1 MNCSDDSDILPIS
14 FEINVLVDGL
24 ETLSSPSLNIDSNTT
39 ISITAK
45 PYEVYLLPLGRFRRS
60 K

>member
-1 MNCSDDSDILPIS
+1 MNCSDDSDILPIY

-24 ETLSSPSLNIDSNTT
+24 ETLSLHSLNIDANTT
-39 ISITAK
+39 ISITAE
-45 PYEVYLLPLGRFRRS
+45 PYEGYLLPLGRFRRS

>member
-24 ETLSSPSLNIDSNTT
+24 ETLSSSSLNIDANTT
-39 ISITAK
+39 STAK